1 MIYPSDRM
9 VSVKDLAEYLQVTP
23 AAVYKWVKE
32 DSMPA
37 PLRLGQGS
45 RSTLRW
51 SPDVINAW
59 LEEIIDD

>member
-1 MIYPSDRM
+1 MI
-9 VSVKDLAEYLQVTP
+9 SVRELAGYLQVTP
-23 AAVYKWVKE
+23 AAVYKWIKE

-37 PLRLGQGS
+37 PMRLGQGS

-59 LEEIIDD
+59 LEEMSYD

>member
-1 MIYPSDRM
+1 MTYPSDRM

-32 DSMPA
+32 DRMPA